1 MVAEVAVLA
10 FPVKSPVTFAVI
22 IPAAKLPDPSLNTI
36 VLIVL
41 VAVAEVAEF
50 DTLLAAVIVANL
62 ASVIVAS
69 AISILTIVPSAI
81 LAEVTASAAILAEVT
96 ASEAILIEVTA
107 SVVNLAEVTSASF
120 KSAAKIVPSSILEE
134 VILLSPMTVAPA
146 LLMVTSPDMSTA
158 IALFNSLPTKIFPE
172 DKFKASDPMPDI
184 ACSVMAITLPFLS
197 SVILGII
204 VASPQ
209 VEVAVPLL
217 KTSVNAVTPFLSNVI
232 SPETA
237 LACALFEA
245 LPIKILPSFKIASQ
259 VEISEPNLLSAFPI
273 LVS

>member
-1 MVAEVAVLA
+1 M
-10 FPVKSPVTFAVI
+10 
-22 IPAAKLPDPSLNTI
+22 PDPSLATI
-36 VLIVL
+36 ALAVLE
-41 VAVAEVAEF
+41 AVAEVAEF

-69 AISILTIVPSAI
+69 AISALTIVPSAI
-81 LAEVTASAAILAEVT
+81 LAEETASATIFSVVT
-96 ASEAILIEVTA
+96 ALEAILIEVTA
-107 SVVNLAEVTSASF
+107 SVAILTAVTSPSP
-120 KSAAKIVPSSILEE
+120 KSAALIVPSNILEE

-146 LLMVTSPDMSTA
+146 LFMVTSPDISTA
-158 IALFNSLPTKIFPE
+158 KALFNSFPTKIFPE

-184 ACSVMAITLPFLS
+184 ACSVMAITLPFRS

-237 LACALFEA
+237 LA
-245 LPIKILPSFKIASQ
+245 
-259 VEISEPNLLSAFPI
+259 
-273 LVS
+273 